1 MKKDS
6 KVINLPG
13 ILYDEESSC
22 RFDFDKLKA
31 PPISYYLTSLD
42 IQALNKIATS
52 IKYQSNVNEKFKSM
66 DRIMK
71 RRGFVKYG
79 CGTNRRIY
87 RFLEDDSIL
96 MKVAYDRVGIED
108 NPNEYVNQKYLK
120 PFVSKMYEVTPCGT
134 VGLVERIEPIRTRD
148 QFMANGEEIF
158 DLLYFNIIGKYAL
171 DDIGTDA
178 FMNYGIRK
186 GFGPCLLDYAY
197 LYELDEDKLHC
208 KHMINKRRCNGLIDY
223 SSDFNELVCTKCGKT
238 YTAKEIGKL
247 PVDDRDLN
255 SPIIEDC
262 LPGNRTFGV
271 KIVDKD
277 GNVLVDN
284 SDRESDT
291 IY

>member
-96 MKVAYDRVGIED
+96 MKIAYDRVGIED

-262 LPGNRTFGV
+262 LPGNTTFGV
-271 KIVDKD
+271 KILDKY
-277 GNVLVDN
+277 GNILVDN
-284 SDRESDT
+284 SDKESDT

>member
-1 MKKDS
+1 MKKDN

-13 ILYDEESSC
+13 ILYDAESSC
-22 RFDFDKLKA
+22 RFEFDKLKA

-108 NPNEYVNQKYLK
+108 NPNEYVNQNYLK

-134 VGLVERIEPIRTRD
+134 VGLVERIQPIRTRE

-208 KHMINKRRCNGLIDY
+208 KRMINKHRCDGLIDY

-284 SDRESDT
+284 SDKESDI

>member
-1 MKKDS
+1 MKKDK
-6 KVINLPG
+6 KVINLG
-13 ILYDEESSC
+13 MLYDEESSC

-31 PPISYYLTSLD
+31 MPISYYLNPLD

-52 IKYQSNVNEKFKSM
+52 IKYQSNVKEKFKSM

-71 RRGFVKYG
+71 RRGFVKYA

-108 NPNEYVNQKYLK
+108 NPNEFVNQNYLK
-120 PFVSKMYEVTPCGT
+120 PFVSKMYDVTPCGT
-134 VGLVERIEPIRTRD
+134 VGLVERIEPIRTRE
-148 QFMANGEEIF
+148 QFEANGDQIF

-186 GFGPCLLDYAY
+186 GFGPCILDYAY

-208 KHMINKRRCNGLIDY
+208 KHKLNGHRCNGLIDY
-223 SSDFNELVCTKCGKT
+223 STDFNTLICERCGRT
-238 YTAKEIGKL
+238 FTAKEIGKV
-247 PVDDRDLN
+247 PVSDKKED

-262 LPGNRTFGV
+262 LSGNESFGV

-277 GNVLVDN
+277 GNVVLDN
-284 SDRESDT
+284 SDKESDI